1 MNYTV
6 NKNTSIAGDKKYEE
20 KDFYNFY
27 IAIGCVERCL
37 LYFVILFSDA
47 GEGTFFLCRYLDS
60 RNDSV
65 CIEIRFA
72 FIPNKKMINTSK
84 GFWQVIGKPNVYR
97 IEMCVLFV
105 MFSIF
110 ALHSFVAAIIALISH

>member
-1 MNYTV
+1 MKKRTFIIFISLLVAWSVVCFILSYCFPMPA
-6 NKNTSIAGDKKYEE
+6 KEHFSFAGTSIVGM
-20 KDFYNFY
+20 
-27 IAIGCVERCL
+27 IA
-37 LYFVILFSDA
+37 FAF
-47 GEGTFFLCRYLDS
+47 
-60 RNDSV
+60 
-65 CIEIRFA
+65 EIRFA

-110 ALHSFVAAIIALISH
+110 ALHSFVAAIIALINH